1 MPAMPRPLT
10 ARIDH
15 DALRHN
21 LALARGLAPDSRLMA
36 VVKADGYGH
45 GLLRVASALR
55 SADAF
60 AVLTLED
67 AVALRD
73 AGYRHPVLLLQGFYE
88 AVELPEIAARGLM
101 VVIHEASQ
109 LDMLLAWKPPRPVDV
124 HLKMNS
130 GMNRLGLPPEQ
141 YRGAVTRLKAWSGLG
156 QLTLMTHFATAD
168 EPAGIHWQMERFD
181 AAAQGIEAPRSLA
194 NSAALVRHDVA
205 RSDWVRPGIMLY
217 GVAPSVET
225 APGDLD
231 LRPAM
236 TLTSRIIS
244 VQQLAAGERLG
255 YGGTFTADG
264 ATRVGVVACGYG
276 DGYPRHAGTGTPIL
290 VDGVRTRTLGRLSM
304 DSLYVD
310 ITQLPQAG
318 VGSTVTLW
326 GEGLPAQEVA
336 SAAGT
341 IAYQLLCGIT
351 RRVPAVESGAR
362 TSPLARSVVTA

>member
-1 MPAMPRPLT
+1 MPRPLT

-21 LALARGLAPDSRLMA
+21 LALARGLAPHSRLMA

-55 SADAF
+55 NADAF

-88 AVELPEIAARGLM
+88 SVELPEIAARGLT
-101 VVIHEASQ
+101 VVIHEATQ
-109 LDMLLAWKPPRPVDV
+109 LDMLLAWKAPRPVDV

-141 YRGAVTRLKAWSGLG
+141 YRDAITRLKAWPGLG

-168 EPAGIHWQMERFD
+168 EPAGIVWQMERFED
-181 AAAQGIEAPRSLA
+181 ASRGIDAPRSLA
-194 NSAALVRHDVA
+194 NSAALVRHEPA
-205 RSDWVRPGIMLY
+205 RSEWVRPGIMLY

-225 APGDLD
+225 AAGDLD

-255 YGGTFTADG
+255 YGGTFTADRP
-264 ATRVGVVACGYG
+264 TRIGVVACGYG

-290 VDGVRTRTLGRLSM
+290 VDGIRTRTLGRLSM

-310 ITQLPQAG
+310 ITALPQAG
-318 VGSTVTLW
+318 VGSPVTLW

-351 RRVPAVESGAR
+351 RRVPAVEVGVLDQVPRA
-362 TSPLARSVVTA
+362 AVIA

>member
-1 MPAMPRPLT
+1 MPRPLT

-21 LALARGLAPDSRLMA
+21 LALARGLAQHSRLMA

-55 SADAF
+55 NADAF

-88 AVELPEIAARGLM
+88 SVELPEIAARGLT
-101 VVIHEASQ
+101 VVIHEATQ
-109 LDMLLAWKPPRPVDV
+109 LDMLLAWKAPRPVDV

-141 YRGAVTRLKAWSGLG
+141 YRDAITRLKAWPGLG

-168 EPAGIHWQMERFD
+168 EPAGIVWQMERFED
-181 AAAQGIEAPRSLA
+181 ASRGIDAPRSLA
-194 NSAALVRHDVA
+194 NSAALVRHEPA
-205 RSDWVRPGIMLY
+205 RSEWVRPGIMLY

-225 APGDLD
+225 AAGDLD

-255 YGGTFTADG
+255 YGGTFTADRP
-264 ATRVGVVACGYG
+264 TRIGVVACGYG

-310 ITQLPQAG
+310 ITALPQAG
-318 VGSTVTLW
+318 VGSPVTLW

-351 RRVPAVESGAR
+351 RRVPAVEVGVLDQVPRA
-362 TSPLARSVVTA
+362 AVIA

>member
-1 MPAMPRPLT
+1 MPRPLT

-21 LALARGLAPDSRLMA
+21 LALARSLAPDSRLMA

-55 SADAF
+55 TADAF

-88 AVELPEIAARGLM
+88 PVELPEIAARGLM
-101 VVIHEASQ
+101 VVVHEASQ
-109 LDMLLAWKPPRPVDV
+109 LDMLLAWKPTRPIDV

-141 YRGAVTRLKAWSGLG
+141 YRDAVARLQDWAGLG

-168 EPAGIHWQMERFD
+168 EPAGIRWQMERFD
-181 AAAQGIEAPRSLA
+181 AETRDIDAPRSLA
-194 NSAALVRHDVA
+194 NSAALVRHDAA
-205 RSDWVRPGIMLY
+205 RSHWVRPGIMLY

-255 YGGTFTADG
+255 YGGTFTADRP
-264 ATRVGVVACGYG
+264 TRVGVVACGYG

-310 ITQLPQAG
+310 ITELPQAG
-318 VGSTVTLW
+318 VGSAVTLW

-351 RRVPAVESGAR
+351 RRVPVVEIGAEFSPPARAVAN
-362 TSPLARSVVTA
+362 A

>member
-1 MPAMPRPLT
+1 MPRPLT

-15 DALRHN
+15 AALRHN
-21 LALARGLAPDSRLMA
+21 LALARALAPQSKLMA

-45 GLLRVASALR
+45 GLLRVARALR

-60 AVLTLED
+60 AVLTLDD

-73 AGYRHPVLLLQGFYE
+73 AGHVQPILLLQGFYE
-88 AVELPEIAARGLM
+88 ASELPEIAERGLAI
-101 VVIHEASQ
+101 VIHEASQ
-109 LDMLLAWKPPRPVDV
+109 LEALLASQPARPIDV

-130 GMNRLGLPPEQ
+130 GMNRLGLPPHA
-141 YRGAVTRLKAWSGLG
+141 YADAAARLRAWSGLG
-156 QLTLMTHFATAD
+156 SLTLMTHFATAD
-168 EPAGIHWQMERFD
+168 EPAGIDWQMERFH
-181 AAAQGIEAPRSLA
+181 AAAGGLQAPLSLA
-194 NSAALVRHDVA
+194 NSAALVRHQAA
-205 RSDWVRPGIMLY
+205 RAEWVRPGIMLY

-244 VQQLAAGERLG
+244 VQNLGSGEWLG
-255 YGGTFTADG
+255 YGGTFTAERP
-264 ATRVGVVACGYG
+264 TRVGVVACGYG

-304 DSLYVD
+304 DSLYAD
-310 ITQLPQAG
+310 ITDLPQAG
-318 VGSTVTLW
+318 VGSAVTLW

-351 RRVPAVESGAR
+351 RRVPVVETGVETGVEAMR
-362 TSPLARSVVTA
+362 

>member
-1 MPAMPRPLT
+1 MPRPLT

-15 DALRHN
+15 AALRHN
-21 LALARGLAPDSRLMA
+21 LALARSLAPHSRLMA

-45 GLLRVASALR
+45 GLLRVAQALR

-73 AGYRHPVLLLQGFYE
+73 AGHGHPVLLLQGFYE
-88 AVELPEIAARGLM
+88 TCELDAIATHRLTP
-101 VVIHEASQ
+101 VIHEDSQ
-109 LDMLLAWKPPRPVDV
+109 LEALLAWTPPRPIDV

-130 GMNRLGLPPEQ
+130 GMNRLGLPPER
-141 YRGAVTRLKAWSGLG
+141 YADAVRRLRAWPGLG
-156 QLTLMTHFATAD
+156 RLTLMTHFATAD
-168 EPAGIHWQMERFD
+168 EPAGIGWQMARFD
-181 AAAQGIEAPRSLA
+181 TETRDIDAPRSLA
-194 NSAALVRHDVA
+194 NSAALVRHQAA
-205 RSDWVRPGIMLY
+205 RADWVRPGIMLY
-217 GVAPSVET
+217 GVAPNVET
-225 APGDLD
+225 QPGDLD

-244 VQQLAAGERLG
+244 VQHLAAGERLG
-255 YGGTFTADG
+255 YGGTFTAERP
-264 ATRVGVVACGYG
+264 TRVGVVACGYG

-290 VDGVRTRTLGRLSM
+290 VEGQRTRTLGRLSM
-304 DSLYVD
+304 DSLYAD
-310 ITQLPQAG
+310 ITDLPQAG
-318 VGSTVTLW
+318 VGSAVTLW

-351 RRVPAVESGAR
+351 RRVPVVEVGVA
-362 TSPLARSVVTA
+362 

>member
-1 MPAMPRPLT
+1 MPRPLT

-21 LALARGLAPDSRLMA
+21 LALARGLAPHSRLMA

-55 SADAF
+55 GADAF

-88 AVELPEIAARGLM
+88 SVELPEIAARGLT
-101 VVIHEASQ
+101 VVIHEATQ
-109 LDMLLAWKPPRPVDV
+109 LDMLLAWKAPRPVDV

-130 GMNRLGLPPEQ
+130 GMNRLGLPPDQ
-141 YRGAVTRLKAWSGLG
+141 YRDAITRLSAWPGLG

-168 EPAGIHWQMERFD
+168 EPAGIVWQIERFED
-181 AAAQGIEAPRSLA
+181 ASRGIDAPRSLA
-194 NSAALVRHDVA
+194 NSAALVRHEPA
-205 RSDWVRPGIMLY
+205 RSEWVRPGIMLY

-225 APGDLD
+225 AAGDLD

-236 TLTSRIIS
+236 TLSSRIIS

-255 YGGTFTADG
+255 YGGTFTADRP
-264 ATRVGVVACGYG
+264 TRVGVVACGYG

-310 ITQLPQAG
+310 ITVLPQAG
-318 VGSTVTLW
+318 VGTAVTLW

-351 RRVPAVESGAR
+351 RRVPAVEVGVLDPAPR
-362 TSPLARSVVTA
+362 ASVVV

>member
-1 MPAMPRPLT
+1 MPRPLT

-15 DALRHN
+15 AALHHN
-21 LALARGLAPDSRLMA
+21 LALARSLAPASRVMA
-36 VVKADGYGH
+36 VIKADAYGH
-45 GLLRVASALR
+45 GLLRAARAFR
-55 SADAF
+55 SADGF

-73 AGYRHPVLLLQGFYE
+73 AGHRQPILLLQGFYE
-88 AVELPEIAARGLM
+88 ACELPEIAARGLT
-101 VVIHEASQ
+101 VVIHEATQ
-109 LDMLLAWKPPRPVDV
+109 LDMLLASRPSRPIDV

-130 GMNRLGLPPEQ
+130 GMNRLGLPPEH
-141 YRGAVTRLKAWSGLG
+141 YRVAAERLQAWGGLG

-168 EPAGIHWQMERFD
+168 EPAGIAWQMARFD
-181 AAAQGIEAPRSLA
+181 AAATGIDAPRSLA
-194 NSAALVRHDVA
+194 NSAALVRHAGA
-205 RSDWVRPGIMLY
+205 RTDWVRPGIMLY

-236 TLTSRIIS
+236 TLSSRIIS
-244 VQQLAAGERLG
+244 VQQLASGECLG
-255 YGGTFTADG
+255 YGGAFVADQP
-264 ATRVGVVACGYG
+264 TRVGVVACGYG
-276 DGYPRHAGTGTPIL
+276 DGYPRHAGTGTPVL

-310 ITQLPQAG
+310 ITALPQAG
-318 VGSTVTLW
+318 VGTPVTLW

-336 SAAGT
+336 SSAGT

-351 RRVPAVESGAR
+351 RRVPVVEVGVEVYPPAAA
-362 TSPLARSVVTA
+362 LATA

>member
-1 MPAMPRPLT
+1 MPRPLI

-15 DALRHN
+15 HALRHN
-21 LALARGLAPDSRLMA
+21 LALARALAPRSRLMA

-45 GLLRVASALR
+45 GLLRVAGALR
-55 SADAF
+55 AADAF
-60 AVLTLED
+60 AVLTLDD

-73 AGYRHPVLLLQGFYE
+73 AGYDHPILLLQGFYE
-88 AVELPEIAARGLM
+88 PVELPEIAAHGLM
-101 VVIHEASQ
+101 LVIHESAQ
-109 LDMLLAWKPPRPVDV
+109 LDSLLAWRPPRPVDV

-141 YRGAVTRLKAWSGLG
+141 YRDAATRLMAWPGLG

-168 EPAGIHWQMERFD
+168 EPAGIGWQMARFD
-181 AAAQGIEAPRSLA
+181 NAVQGLSAPRSLA
-194 NSAALVRHDVA
+194 NSAALVRHAAA

-225 APGDLD
+225 AAGDLD

-236 TLTSRIIS
+236 TLSSRIIS
-244 VQQLAAGERLG
+244 VQQLAVGERLG
-255 YGGTFTADG
+255 YGGTFVAER

-310 ITQLPQAG
+310 LSTLPAAG
-318 VGSTVTLW
+318 VGTPVTLW

-351 RRVPAVESGAR
+351 RRVPVVEVGAEADPSAPAIA
-362 TSPLARSVVTA
+362 TV

>member
-1 MPAMPRPLT
+1 MPRPLT

-15 DALRHN
+15 AALRHN
-21 LALARGLAPDSRLMA
+21 LALARGLAPQSRLMA

-45 GLLRVASALR
+45 GLLRVARALR

-67 AVALRD
+67 ALALRE
-73 AGYRHPVLLLQGFYE
+73 AGHVHPILLLQGFYE
-88 AVELPEIAARGLM
+88 TSELPEIAARGLAI
-101 VVIHEASQ
+101 VVHEASQ
-109 LDMLLAWKPPRPVDV
+109 LEALLASRPARPIEV

-130 GMNRLGLPPEQ
+130 GMNRLGLPPDA
-141 YRGAVTRLKAWSGLG
+141 YADAAARLRAWSGLG
-156 QLTLMTHFATAD
+156 NLTLMTHFATAD
-168 EPAGIHWQMERFD
+168 EPAGIDWQMDRFH
-181 AAAQGIEAPRSLA
+181 AAAAGLQAPRSLA
-194 NSAALVRHDVA
+194 NSAALVRHEAA
-205 RSDWVRPGIMLY
+205 RAEWVRPGIMLY

-244 VQQLAAGERLG
+244 VQNLGTGERLG
-255 YGGTFTADG
+255 YGGTFTAERP
-264 ATRVGVVACGYG
+264 TRVGVVACGYG
-276 DGYPRHAGTGTPIL
+276 DGYPRHAGTGTPSL

-304 DSLYVD
+304 DSLYAD
-310 ITQLPQAG
+310 ITDLPQAG
-318 VGSTVTLW
+318 VGSPVTLW

-351 RRVPAVESGAR
+351 RRVPVVETGVEAL
-362 TSPLARSVVTA
+362 P